1 MTVDELTPRRRE
13 ILEAALALVER
24 GGLEALTMRA
34 LADSLG
40 MRAPSLYKHF
50 PDKASLE
57 AGLAAIGLEAF
68 AEWLERADPSL
79 SSVAREYRAFA
90 LARPELYRLLTARR
104 LPRERLPADLERRA
118 AAPVISAVGDPD
130 LARAVWA
137 FAHGMAIL
145 ELSARFPEGADLDA
159 AWGEGVR
166 AFEAS
171 ISHVPV
177 RHKGNGP
184 RRQ

>member
-1 MTVDELTPRRRE
+1 MAVDELTPRSRE
-13 ILEAALALVER
+13 ILEAALDLVER

-68 AEWLERADPSL
+68 AERLEGAEASL
-79 SSVAREYRAFA
+79 PSVAREYRAFA

-104 LPRERLPADLERRA
+104 LPRERLPVDLERRA
-118 AAPVISAVGDPD
+118 AAPVVNAVGDPD

-145 ELSARFPEGADLDA
+145 ELSERFPGGADLDA
-159 AWGEGVR
+159 AWAEGVQ

-171 ISHVPV
+171 LSRVPV
-177 RHKGNGP
+177 RHRGNDR